1 MNQSGKSQ
9 YLTILAKSSNELPIW
24 DTRKDVELLC
34 RTEQVPNTTSVVNPG
49 LNYRALNSIRDT
61 GSRLVIHINKV
72 YAISSSVVRY
82 ADNVGMKNV

>member
-1 MNQSGKSQ
+1 MEP
-9 YLTILAKSSNELPIW
+9 LF
-24 DTRKDVELLC
+24 
-34 RTEQVPNTTSVVNPG
+34 RTDQVPNTTSVVNSG

-61 GSRLVIHINKV
+61 GSRVVIHINKV